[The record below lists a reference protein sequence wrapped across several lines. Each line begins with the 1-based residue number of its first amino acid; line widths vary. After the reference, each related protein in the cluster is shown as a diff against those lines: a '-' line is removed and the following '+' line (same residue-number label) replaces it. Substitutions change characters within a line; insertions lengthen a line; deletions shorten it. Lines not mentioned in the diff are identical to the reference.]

1 MPKRTYVDSCVLIA
15 ACRGDER
22 LSAKALSVIDDPDR
36 KFVVSSYLELEVVP
50 KPTFHKYPAQVQ
62 FMREFLAAAA
72 ERIDPSAATAADAIR
87 LASKY
92 DLSAFDALHASVA
105 RTAAVDELVTM
116 EKPTKP
122 LLAVKEVNVISLHA
136 E

>member
-15 ACRGDER
+15 AYRGNER
-22 LSAKALSVIDDPDR
+22 LSAKALSVIDDPER
-36 KFVVSSYLELEVVP
+36 QFVVSSYLELEVVP
-50 KPTFHKYPAQVQ
+50 KPTFHRYPDQVQ

-72 ERIDPSAATAADAIR
+72 ERIYPSAATAEDAIQ

-105 RTAAVDELVTM
+105 KTAAVDELVTM

-122 LLAVKEVNVISLHA
+122 LLAVREVRVVSLHA
-136 E
+136 G